1 MYAYTEARRQIE
13 HLVEQALSGADD
25 MQLVKGMKEIVP
37 EFKSQHSVYEA
48 LDDDSENKE
57 RE

>member
-48 LDDDSENKE
+48 LD
-57 RE
+57 